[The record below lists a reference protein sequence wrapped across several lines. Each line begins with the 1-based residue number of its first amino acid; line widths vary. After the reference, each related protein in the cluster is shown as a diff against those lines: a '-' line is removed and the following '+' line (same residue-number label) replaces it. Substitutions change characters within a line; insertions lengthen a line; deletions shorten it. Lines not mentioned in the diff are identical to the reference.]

1 MSQTITT
8 LNVLLPLLYLTSFT
22 VYLYDFFKEQK
33 AVGNVNRII
42 LFITIIVHVS
52 YLLAL
57 TVEYDHPPITTKF
70 EIFSIIACSI
80 AFSYFIL
87 ELLTDIRGT
96 GAFIILFSVV
106 FQVISSIFIGP
117 NYKVPEVLRNRLL
130 GLHVISA
137 LLGYSGIIISA
148 VYGVLFWLLYRNLK
162 ENKFGLI
169 FNRLPS
175 LEILEK
181 LSYYAAV
188 IGFILLTLAI
198 VIGIIWLPKAF
209 PDFSYFDPKLTG
221 TLFVWLVYG
230 VGITSKWIA
239 NLYGKKFI
247 IFSLIGFIVA
257 IASLIV
263 TNSLART
270 FHSFY

>member
-1 MSQTITT
+1 MSQTIIT
-8 LNVLLPLLYLTSFT
+8 LNILLPALYLITFGA
-22 VYLYDFFKEQK
+22 YLYDFFNEQK
-33 AVGNVNRII
+33 SISSVKRII
-42 LFITIIVHVS
+42 LFITIIIHVS
-52 YLLAL
+52 YLIAL
-57 TVEYDHPPITTKF
+57 TIEYDHPPITSKF

-80 AFSYFIL
+80 AFSYFVL

-96 GAFIILFSVV
+96 GAFIILFSMV
-106 FQVISSIFIGP
+106 FQVVSSIFVEP

-148 VYGVLFWLLYRNLK
+148 VYGLLFWLLYRNLK
-162 ENKFGLI
+162 ENKFGLV

-175 LEILEK
+175 LEILER
-181 LSYYAAV
+181 LSFNATV
-188 IGFILLTLAI
+188 IGFALLTVAI
-198 VIGIIWLPKAF
+198 IIGIIWLPKAF
-209 PDFSYFDPKLTG
+209 PDFSYFDPKLIG

-230 VGITSKWIA
+230 VGISSKLIA
-239 NLYGKKFI
+239 NLYGKKVI
-247 IFSLIGFIVA
+247 IFSLIGFVVA

-263 TNSLART
+263 TNTLART